1 MPHMTH
7 QILISQINGRTLC
20 IPIADATSLD
30 FLKDAIHRIEGVR
43 PEDQRLILN
52 GHDLVDCRYYE
63 AINQKADFLSL
74 KFALRGGCTG
84 GKGGFG
90 SLLRS
95 AKSVK
100 KTTNYG
106 SCRDLHGRRLRDVQN
121 ERRLSEWSEKEK
133 EMKKED
139 ILVQEEQEE
148 KGGSL
153 NKERLDVQ
161 TKVITNSVVNSVEKG
176 LALLK
181 EKEQKRK
188 REDET
193 TNSSFKLFGM
203 EEEED
208 ISDSDS
214 DEEDIKEQKKK
225 RHCPES
231 RTSITINSNTT
242 TTVSTTTASTTTA
255 STITTTTTVQSSLK
269 MGPPVGSKRTAEN
282 VIDY

>member
-1 MPHMTH
+1 MTH
-7 QILISQINGRTLC
+7 QILISQINSRTLC
-20 IPIADATSLD
+20 IPIADATSLEH
-30 FLKDAIHRIEGVR
+30 LKDAIHRIEGVR

-139 ILVQEEQEE
+139 ILVQEEKEE
-148 KGGSL
+148 KGISL
-153 NKERLDVQ
+153 NSKERLDVQ
-161 TKVITNSVVNSVEKG
+161 TKIITNSVVNSVEKG

-188 REDET
+188 REEEK

-203 EEEED
+203 EEED
-208 ISDSDS
+208 ISDSES
-214 DEEDIKEQKKK
+214 DEEDDIEQKKK

-231 RTSITINSNTT
+231 RNTPNSNTT
-242 TTVSTTTASTTTA
+242 TTTTPSTTTTTISIT
-255 STITTTTTVQSSLK
+255 TTTTTVQTSLK

-282 VIDY
+282 LDY

>member
-1 MPHMTH
+1 MLHIPIPHLTH

-20 IPIADATSLD
+20 IPIADATSLEH
-30 FLKDAIHRIEGVR
+30 LKDAIHRIEGVR

-139 ILVQEEQEE
+139 ILVQEEKEE
-148 KGGSL
+148 KGMSL
-153 NKERLDVQ
+153 NVKERLDVQ

-188 REDET
+188 REDEKS
-193 TNSSFKLFGM
+193 NSSFKIFGM
-203 EEEED
+203 EDED
-208 ISDSDS
+208 EISDSES
-214 DEEDIKEQKKK
+214 DEDIEQKKK
-225 RHCPES
+225 KDIVLNLEIPLIQQQLH
-231 RTSITINSNTT
+231 
-242 TTVSTTTASTTTA
+242 
-255 STITTTTTVQSSLK
+255 
-269 MGPPVGSKRTAEN
+269 
-282 VIDY
+282 

>member
-1 MPHMTH
+1 MTH

-20 IPIADATSLD
+20 IPIADATSLEH
-30 FLKDAIHRIEGVR
+30 LKDAIHRIEGVR

-139 ILVQEEQEE
+139 ILVQEEKEE
-148 KGGSL
+148 KGVSL
-153 NKERLDVQ
+153 NTKERLDVQ
-161 TKVITNSVVNSVEKG
+161 TKIITNSVVNSVEKG

-188 REDET
+188 REDEKS
-193 TNSSFKLFGM
+193 NNSFKLFGI
-203 EEEED
+203 EED
-208 ISDSDS
+208 NISDSES
-214 DEEDIKEQKKK
+214 DKEDIEQKKK
-225 RHCPES
+225 K
-231 RTSITINSNTT
+231 T
-242 TTVSTTTASTTTA
+242 
-255 STITTTTTVQSSLK
+255 LF
-269 MGPPVGSKRTAEN
+269 
-282 VIDY
+282 

>member
-1 MPHMTH
+1 M
-7 QILISQINGRTLC
+7 IWLIVDIM
-20 IPIADATSLD
+20 
-30 FLKDAIHRIEGVR
+30 K
-43 PEDQRLILN
+43 RLIKKQ
-52 GHDLVDCRYYE
+52 
-63 AINQKADFLSL
+63 IFLSL

-139 ILVQEEQEE
+139 ILVQEEKEE
-148 KGGSL
+148 KGVSL
-153 NKERLDVQ
+153 NSKERLDVQ

-188 REDET
+188 REEDRS
-193 TNSSFKLFGM
+193 NSSFKLFGM
-203 EEEED
+203 EDD
-208 ISDSDS
+208 ISDSESEKEGDV
-214 DEEDIKEQKKK
+214 KEQKKK

-231 RTSITINSNTT
+231 RTTITINSTT
-242 TTVSTTTASTTTA
+242 TTTTTTSTPSPPRTTT
-255 STITTTTTVQSSLK
+255 TTTTTVHTSLK
-269 MGPPVGSKRTAEN
+269 MGPPAGSKRTAEN
-282 VIDY
+282 VLDY